1 MGGAAA
7 VLLQFAVLGLIMHLV
22 NWSKDDNCPTRATLE
37 DFKQRE
43 GSVVA
48 AVVTK

>member
-7 VLLQFAVLGLIMHLV
+7 ALLQFAVLGLIMRLT

-37 DFKQRE
+37 DSKQRR
-43 GSVVA
+43 GWW
-48 AVVTK
+48 